1 MGGCRCAADCEYA
14 EPVTENTTL
23 RAAVSRAAGS
33 GAVRGFVS
41 GVALLGRGFGMWAT
55 SPRLMILGAIP
66 ALLVSAFY
74 LAAIVLL
81 LVNLE
86 GISGW
91 LAPFA
96 DEWNEPWRTAA
107 HVTVGVA
114 ILGIAILVLVYTFV
128 AITLAVGD
136 PFYEKIWRHVE
147 NRLGEAPAE
156 SEEPFWRSAGR
167 GVGNA
172 LRMLLL
178 TAFVGLALFALG
190 FIPILGQ
197 TIVPVLGVGFG
208 GWFLAIELAG
218 FAFDA
223 RGFSLRDRR
232 RMLRA
237 RRAPALGFGMTT
249 YLLFL
254 VPFAAIIVMPAAV
267 AGATLLS
274 RGALEKRGALETSVP
289 PQGSSS

>member
-1 MGGCRCAADCEYA
+1 MGGCRCATACEYA

-74 LAAIVLL
+74 SAAVVLL

-156 SEEPFWRSAGR
+156 SEEPFWKSAGR

-197 TIVPVLGVGFG
+197 TIVPVLGVGLG

-289 PQGSSS
+289 PHGSSS